1 MVFSS
6 LSFLIFI
13 MVFFPLFFLSGKR
26 LRPAVLMSAS
36 LFFYM
41 HVRTFYIIVT
51 IIWIFVNY
59 FILFRLYAAVNSG
72 CVNSRRKKFYFA
84 AGLCFNILAL
94 IVFKY
99 DYFLTDN
106 ANALLHAIKPSISLP
121 YVNLLVPLGISFITF
136 KSISFLIEVYNGN
149 YKNKIGLFNYSQY
162 ILFFP
167 GVLAGPIDRP
177 AKLMPQLENLNR
189 DFDSADFRKGLGFI
203 LMGLFQKAVIADR
216 ISLLISGGLNNP
228 RNSTG
233 AELLLFVL
241 LYSVQ
246 IYCDFAGYSNMA
258 IGAAKLFGIDIMQN
272 FDRPYFA
279 KSISEFWRKWH
290 ISLSSWLRDYL
301 FLPLAFRYTRKFTE
315 KSFSVKN
322 IDRYSYVIAVLVT
335 MLIAGVWHG
344 AGWTFIVWGL
354 LLAFYMIFGFYT
366 KKIRRRIF
374 KKIGFGQNS
383 PLKSFIQ
390 ISVNFILIT
399 FAWIFFRAQDL
410 SSALITIRKILY
422 IPFGNYSPGAEH
434 QTIFSFE
441 MIIAIVLV
449 LAYFTIEYLQY
460 SGREIN
466 KSINSM
472 PAVLRYS
479 FYFFA
484 VCFILIAGYF
494 STIQFIYAQF

>member
-13 MVFFPLFFLSGKR
+13 MVFFPLFYLSGKK
-26 LRPAVLMSAS
+26 LKPAVLMIAN

-41 HVRTFYIIVT
+41 HVQTFYIIATV
-51 IIWIFVNY
+51 IWIFINY
-59 FILFRLYAAVNSG
+59 FIIFRLFSAVNSG
-72 CVNSRRKKFYFA
+72 FVNSRLKKFYFT

-106 ANALLHAIKPSISLP
+106 ANTILHAIKPSLSLP
-121 YVNLLVPLGISFITF
+121 YVSLLIPLGISFITF

-167 GVLAGPIDRP
+167 GVMAGPIDRP
-177 AKLMPQLENLNR
+177 GKLMPQLENLNR
-189 DFDSADFRKGLGFI
+189 DFASADIKKGLGFI
-203 LMGLFQKAVIADR
+203 LWGLFQKAVIADR

-228 RNSTG
+228 SNSTG
-233 AELLLFVL
+233 GELLLFVL

-258 IGAAKLFGIDIMQN
+258 IGAAKLFGIDVMQN

-315 KSFSVKN
+315 RKFSVKN
-322 IDRYSYVIAVLVT
+322 IDKYSYIIAVLVT
-335 MLIAGVWHG
+335 MLIAGIWHG
-344 AGWTFIVWGL
+344 AGWTFIAWGL

-383 PLKSFIQ
+383 SVKSFIQ
-390 ISVNFILIT
+390 ILVNFILIT
-399 FAWIFFRAQDL
+399 FAWIFFRAPGL
-410 SSALITIRKILY
+410 SSALITIKKILY
-422 IPFGNYSPGAEH
+422 IPFGNISLPAGHPAV
-434 QTIFSFE
+434 FSTE
-441 MIIAIVLV
+441 MIITIVLV
-449 LAYFTIEYLQY
+449 LVYFTIEFLQY
-460 SGREIN
+460 SGRETI

-479 FYFFA
+479 FYIFA

-494 STIQFIYAQF
+494 STIQFIYARF